1 VSTLTGTAKLIRLI
15 IRRDRLRLSIWV
27 IILAVV
33 PITTANAFIG
43 LYPTAESREALTAT
57 VGSSPALTSLLGPLY
72 NSSLGGLI
80 AWRVGTIGALFYAL
94 MAILTMIRHT
104 REEEETGRRELLGST
119 VLGRNAPLGAA
130 MTATIGAG
138 LLSAVIVYT
147 GFVGVGLPAA
157 GSIAFGLGFLGV
169 TVAFTG
175 VGALAAQLTDAA
187 STARGIAVGGAGF
200 AFLLRMAGD
209 SGGEGLEWMA
219 WLSPIGWFSRL
230 RPFAGEEWWVL
241 GLWLGLAT
249 GLTMAAV
256 AIASRRD
263 VGAGAFP
270 PRPGP
275 AAAGNRL
282 STPFG
287 LAWRLHRGSVIGWTA
302 GLAVLGAVYGATGDS
317 IGDMLEGNPQLLE
330 IIEQIGGEQGLTDAL
345 FSTVVGIIALITS
358 AYAIRAVLR
367 LRVEEEGMRAEPVLV
382 TATPRIRWAWSHLV
396 FGVVGPVVILAIAG
410 FLAGATY
417 GAIIGDVGGQVPRVL
432 GAAMVQLPAVWILTG
447 IAMALYG
454 LAPRYVALSWG
465 ALVAC
470 LILNLL
476 GQILQFPQWSLN
488 LSPFSHLPVF
498 PAENIEALPM
508 VTLLAIAIGLV
519 AAGLIGFRR
528 RDIEPG

>member
-1 VSTLTGTAKLIRLI
+1 MSTLTGTGKLIRLI

-27 IILAVV
+27 FILAIV

-43 LYPTAESREALTAT
+43 LYPTDESREALGAT

-80 AWRVGTIGALFYAL
+80 TWRVGTIGALFYAL

-119 VLGRNAPLGAA
+119 VLGRNAPLAAA
-130 MTATIGAG
+130 MTTTIGAG
-138 LLSAVIVYT
+138 LLSAVIVYA
-147 GFVGVGLPAA
+147 GFVGVGLPTA
-157 GSIAFGLGFLGV
+157 GAIAFGLGFAGV
-169 TVAFTG
+169 TLAFTG

-187 STARGIAVGGAGF
+187 STARGIGVGVAGF

-209 SGGEGLEWMA
+209 SGGGGLAWMS

-241 GLWLGLAT
+241 ALWLGLVT
-249 GLTMAAV
+249 GLTLAAV

-263 VGAGAFP
+263 VGSGAFR
-270 PRPGP
+270 PRPGH
-275 AAAGNRL
+275 AGAGAGL
-282 STPFG
+282 STPLG

-330 IIEQIGGEQGLTDAL
+330 IIEQLGGEQGLTDAF
-345 FSTVVGIIALITS
+345 FSTVVGIIALVTS

-367 LRVEEEGMRAEPVLV
+367 LRVEEEALRAEPVLA

-410 FLAGATY
+410 SLAGATY
-417 GAIIGDVGGQVPRVL
+417 GAIIGDVVGQVPRVL

-447 IAMALYG
+447 TAMAFYG
-454 LAPRYVALSWG
+454 LAPRYVGLSWG
-465 ALVAC
+465 VLVAC
-470 LILNLL
+470 VILSLL

-488 LSPFSHLPVF
+488 LSPFSHVPLF
-498 PAENIEALPM
+498 PAEDLDAVPL
-508 VTLLAIAIGLV
+508 VVLLVVAVGLIT
-519 AAGLIGFRR
+519 AGLTGFRR
-528 RDIEPG
+528 RDIE